1 MADNGGGDSSTT
13 LIMVAACGCFCIIFL
28 ALGFYGYQQNWFE
41 GLFTSTSTD
50 TTSTDTTDVGGG
62 GGGTTDTTAPTTGGT
77 DPAAGT
83 TNTTTD
89 ALWGTAADATFGCK
103 VNDTKYGRWGW
114 EGDAKGKCCDK
125 NFQNC
130 EAPSSSAGA
139 APVAP
144 PAGQCNI
151 SACDN
156 WMAKQVLANANFDTR
171 SNGPPECAGCK
182 PRMRW
187 HNADGTT
194 RVWKEGCAEQTFT
207 DGKDAFNS
215 GDYLSVLSDD
225 CNIGVGT
232 DSKCQTNKCVDQIH
246 SWIDGLT
253 SASLGNA
260 SLATGPTAAAYPNM
274 TNLVRDCSSCPYRAW
289 GSNTGDSAIQ
299 ARKKLTNGQMCTVRT
314 PVNDVDAAKALMKN
328 QLNSFM
334 QFSDNSCPGGQ
345 VAAGGVARKTR
356 LRTRARAGGSSKKGV
371 AKKKAAP
378 KKVARKRGGPSKPV
392 MLRR

>member
-62 GGGTTDTTAPTTGGT
+62 GGGTTDTTTADTTAPTTGGT

-114 EGDAKGKCCDK
+114 EGDAKGKCCNK

-232 DSKCQTNKCVDQIH
+232 DSRCKTNECGDIVR
-246 SWIDGLT
+246 SWIQNVKPGKFYGDTL
-253 SASLGNA
+253 ASI
-260 SLATGPTAAAYPNM
+260 PNM
-274 TNLVRDCSSCPYRAW
+274 PSHCYQCPLREWYSED
-289 GSNTGDSAIQ
+289 GKTII
-299 ARKKLTNGQMCTVRT
+299 ARKQLLNKQKCTIT
-314 PVNDVDAAKALMKN
+314 TTVNDTEAAKTLMTN
-328 QLNSFM
+328 QLNSYM